1 MGGIVEELW
10 FLAVPAYFF
19 LQFFT
24 AMRYRGGWLIAAP
37 APLVVMVP
45 VVLHAFLAF
54 LGGSNL
60 WPILIIFVSPLAF
73 VYLVGLAVV
82 RAIRT

>member
-1 MGGIVEELW
+1 MGGIVKELW

-19 LQFFT
+19 LQFLT
-24 AMRYRGGWLIAAP
+24 ARRYRGGWRIAAL
-37 APLVVMVP
+37 APLIVMVP
-45 VVLHAFLAF
+45 VVLHAFLGF

-60 WPILIIFVSPLAF
+60 WPILAILVSPLAF
-73 VYLVGLAVV
+73 IYLVGLAVV

>member
-1 MGGIVEELW
+1 MGGIVEEIWLV
-10 FLAVPAYFF
+10 LVPAYFF
-19 LQFFT
+19 LQYLT
-24 AMRYRGGWLIAAP
+24 LRRYRGGWRMAAL

-45 VVLHAFLAF
+45 VVGHAVLTF

-60 WPILIIFVSPLAF
+60 WPVLLFLTAPVAFLYLAG
-73 VYLVGLAVV
+73 VAVV